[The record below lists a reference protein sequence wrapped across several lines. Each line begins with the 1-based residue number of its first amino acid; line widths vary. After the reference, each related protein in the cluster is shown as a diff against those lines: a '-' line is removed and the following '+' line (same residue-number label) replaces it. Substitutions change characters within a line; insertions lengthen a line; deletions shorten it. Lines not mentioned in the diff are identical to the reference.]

1 MWKVWAGVCRS
12 QWAERPPATPLG
24 LAAERI
30 DEEIDAQGVL
40 HHEYNIEFGLEEG
53 PYCRKL
59 REHQRLRVQLGKP
72 LSVPIAGGAGYLWTG
87 MIHRLCAISNT
98 FTERNL
104 TVDAEV
110 IC

>member
-1 MWKVWAGVCRS
+1 MRS
-12 QWAERPPATPLG
+12 FWRTFNKN
-24 LAAERI
+24 
-30 DEEIDAQGVL
+30 EETDAQGVL